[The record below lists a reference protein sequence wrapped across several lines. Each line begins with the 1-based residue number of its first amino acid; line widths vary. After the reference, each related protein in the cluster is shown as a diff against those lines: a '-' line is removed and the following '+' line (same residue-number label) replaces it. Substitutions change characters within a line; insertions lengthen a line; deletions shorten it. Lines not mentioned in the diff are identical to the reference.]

1 MQWIVDHFYFFILA
15 LGIAHLCLL
24 IGLWT
29 ARQRRARDLSFYL
42 SNLVK
47 HFSTSPDRHPGG
59 TVHEQIDSF
68 IADIREVIYDKE
80 RSADRG
86 KLYYRLIVKDESKRD
101 IQGTRLNSYN
111 VARTGI
117 EAYPLLG
124 ILGTI
129 FAIALGLN
137 APTFGGG
144 VARPV
149 ARHSIARGWRFVRDG
164 IRSRRRTGRRHQRRD
179 HPQLRE
185 FHLVDRQRDRLC
197 HHSDGGERIHR
208 AGLRPAG
215 KPSQERPRGD
225 CLCQNCPG
233 AGKNSSGEEGRG
245 SRSGAVGAA
254 SRARR
259 RCPRDQPPANGL
271 PVDRPARLVA
281 GGAVRP
287 VHGDAAGHSPGNP
300 L

>member
-24 IGLWT
+24 MGLWA
-29 ARQRRARDLSFYL
+29 ARQRRAHDLSFYL

-68 IADIREVIYDKE
+68 IADIREVIHDKE

-101 IQGTRLNSYN
+101 IQGTKLETYYN

-137 APTFGGG
+137 AP
-144 VARPV
+144 
-149 ARHSIARGWRFVRDG
+149 RHSAAALPAAAPATQSVVAGDSSAAGADPAADDELPAATSGAIIRNFANSIWSTASG
-164 IRSRRRTGRRHQRRD
+164 IGFAIILMVVNAFIE
-179 HPQLRE
+179 PG
-185 FHLVDRQRDRLC
+185 FDRLVN
-197 HHSDGGERIHR
+197 HRKNVREVIASAKIALGLGQNSKAEEARLRRSGPGERR
-208 AGLRPAG
+208 EQSEEEV
-215 KPSQERPRGD
+215 PS
-225 CLCQNCPG
+225 
-233 AGKNSSGEEGRG
+233 
-245 SRSGAVGAA
+245 
-254 SRARR
+254 
-259 RCPRDQPPANGL
+259 
-271 PVDRPARLVA
+271 
-281 GGAVRP
+281 
-287 VHGDAAGHSPGNP
+287 
-300 L
+300 